1 MKLDEVLNN
10 QKKDIKPSIYELS
23 LLKKESAEI
32 ISLIK
37 KEITKKK
44 IKAKVFI
51 GGSFAKGTLDKRDE
65 YDVDIFIK
73 FDKKHKEISYLTE
86 QILNS
91 FKNDLGF
98 NFKKIHGSRDYF
110 SFSKENRQY
119 EIIPVLDI
127 RKASQ
132 ASHVTDLSY
141 FHVNYVKKK
150 SNKNII
156 SDILL
161 AKRFCKAQNVYGAES
176 YINGF
181 SGYALECLIIHY
193 KSFKNML
200 KNLTSA
206 KELIIDPQKHY
217 KSKLDVNLN
226 MSESKL
232 KSPIILVDPTLKDRN
247 VLAALNDGSFLRF
260 QKAARAFLVKPSNSF
275 FQRKNSLKYKLEEG
289 KIKKDE
295 ILIELQTDRQEGD
308 IAATKMKKF
317 AEYLRKEL
325 SQYFVIKCFDYEYQ
339 NNHSSLIFF
348 SLKNKLKI
356 ERKGP
361 PLKMIKEVKNFK
373 NKNKNTYIKKDRI
386 YAIVN
391 SPSNPKIFLHNFLKT
406 YSARLKEMAI
416 TKFVLHN

>member
-51 GGSFAKGTLDKRDE
+51 GGSFAKGTLDRREE

-206 KELIIDPQKHY
+206 KELIIDP
-217 KSKLDVNLN
+217 
-226 MSESKL
+226 
-232 KSPIILVDPTLKDRN
+232 TLKDRN

-275 FQRKNSLKYKLEEG
+275 FQRKNSLKDKLEEG

-361 PLKMIKEVKNFK
+361 TLKMIKEVKNFK

-386 YAIVN
+386 YTIVN
-391 SPSNPKIFLHNFLKT
+391 SPSSPKIFLHNFLKT
-406 YSARLKEMAI
+406 YSARLKE
-416 TKFVLHN
+416 